1 MRGRVTLTQ
10 VAERAGVS
18 VATVS
23 KVINGRAGIGEATRR
38 DVEKIV
44 DELGYVGVSE
54 RERPIRRTRDPLV
67 QVISASFVAPYT
79 LMFLSGAAAAA
90 ETKQAALVACSLSTV
105 EKEDPMKWAE
115 RVARSGRVGVIEVT
129 SSFSKRREAA
139 LRAAGLPAV
148 FVDPL
153 DVPRIAVHSVGA
165 TNWMGGYE
173 ATRHLA
179 SLGHVRI
186 AFLGSRRAA
195 CDVIRRRGYAAALQE
210 FGLAD
215 DHPLLLDGPNTFE
228 GGVRAATAL
237 LLGPLAPTAIFT
249 SSDLTALG
257 ALEAARR
264 LNISVPQELSVVG
277 FDDTLLAEMSVPPL
291 TTVYQPV
298 REIGQAAV
306 TMVMNLAAG
315 YLPPTRRIELPTHL
329 VVRGSTAAAP

>member
-23 KVINGRAGIGEATRR
+23 KVINGRVGVGEATRR
-38 DVEKIV
+38 EVGRIV

-67 QVISASFVAPYT
+67 QVISDWFRTPYT
-79 LMFLSGAAAAA
+79 LMFLSGATAAA
-90 ETKQAALVACSLSTV
+90 EARQAALVACSLSTV

-115 RVARSGRVGVIEVT
+115 RVARSGRVGIIEVT
-129 SSFSKRREAA
+129 ASFSRQREAA

-148 FVDPL
+148 FVDPW
-153 DVPRIAVHSVGA
+153 DVPRVAVHSVGA
-165 TNWMGGYE
+165 TNYLGGLE

-179 SLGHVRI
+179 TLGHERI
-186 AFLGSRRAA
+186 AFLGRSRAA
-195 CDVIRRRGYAAALQE
+195 CDVMRRRGYTAALRE
-210 FGLAD
+210 FGLVSD
-215 DHPLLLDGPNTFE
+215 RRLVIDGPTTFE
-228 GGVRAATAL
+228 EGLQAATAL
-237 LLGPLAPTAIFT
+237 LVGPDPPSAIFT
-249 SSDLTALG
+249 SSDVTALG

-264 LNISVPQELSVVG
+264 LAISVPGELSVVG
-277 FDDTLLAEMSVPPL
+277 FDDTMLAEMSVPPL

-306 TMVMNLAAG
+306 AMVMNLAAG
-315 YLPPTRRIELPTHL
+315 HLPPTRRAELPTHL